1 MNVLIEIL
9 GKQFKAEKGDKLR
22 VPYINKKVGEKLTF
36 DSILY
41 SDDGKKKQLGR
52 PYLNDLQMEAK
63 LLEHGKEDKVIVFKF
78 KRRKGY
84 QKRNGHKQRFSLIEV
99 SNFKKKTAKK
109 TEAKTNSSS
118 KEKSSTP
125 KKATTKKASSPKKPT
140 KKGDK

>member
-22 VPYINKKVGEKLTF
+22 IPYINKKVGEKLTF
-36 DSILY
+36 NNILY
-41 SDDGKKKQLGR
+41 SDDGKRKQLGK
-52 PYLNDLQMEAK
+52 PYLTDLQMEAK

-109 TEAKTNSSS
+109 NEAKASSSS

>member
-125 KKATTKKASSPKKPT
+125 KKAATKKASSPKKPT